1 MFISISQH
9 YKIDTVIRSGTDFS
23 AIVLPS
29 SGYKTKD
36 GYMLVRL
43 IMCPITYFT
52 GKTECWAWSF
62 SQQNLSGISKYSV
75 CQRIKSTAVDHVILL
90 TERLDI

>member
-1 MFISISQH
+1 MFISISQQ
-9 YKIDTVIRSGTDFS
+9 YKIDTFIRSETDFS

-36 GYMLVRL
+36 GYILVHL

-52 GKTECWAWSF
+52 GKTGCWAWSF
-62 SQQNLSGISKYSV
+62 SQPNQS
-75 CQRIKSTAVDHVILL
+75 
-90 TERLDI
+90 

>member
-62 SQQNLSGISKYSV
+62 SQQNLS
-75 CQRIKSTAVDHVILL
+75 
-90 TERLDI
+90 

>member
-9 YKIDTVIRSGTDFS
+9 YKIDTVIRSETDFL
-23 AIVLPS
+23 AILQPS

-36 GYMLVRL
+36 GYNIIVRL

-52 GKTECWAWSF
+52 EKIGCWAWSF
-62 SQQNLSGISKYSV
+62 SQSNLS
-75 CQRIKSTAVDHVILL
+75 
-90 TERLDI
+90 